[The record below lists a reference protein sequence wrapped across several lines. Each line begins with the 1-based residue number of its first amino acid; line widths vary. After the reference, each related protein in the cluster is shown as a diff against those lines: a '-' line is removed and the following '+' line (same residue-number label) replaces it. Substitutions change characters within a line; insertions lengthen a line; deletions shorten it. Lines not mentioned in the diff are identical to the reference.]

1 MSFTHQVVF
10 PPNHHL
16 LKSYKSVHHDDSVD
30 RLIHNLEMN
39 DYGRAAYDDK
49 ASDPLV
55 LGAKCAHGTDMSRLD
70 PDGNPLGYGK
80 SYVGFDFQRET
91 VHVKAGLIFP
101 SELQAERNLP
111 PALRPVNA
119 EISFEDITS
128 QGISLQS
135 HTGTFPD
142 GRPRYI
148 VTMTV
153 SLRRPPKFF
162 VDFEDDEGLF
172 SRRRKTPLKRRAT
185 AMDFSTS
192 GITETEAGPIHP
204 IPEGPCGYPIFWN
217 TWRWVM
223 NLTVDKFHNLSR
235 CISQLRA
242 LAQDEPDMEL
252 VSRRENKPITHTL
265 NARDYADQYTSPK
278 LDHIRFSTRTLVEG
292 LIAHAI
298 LRPVDVSRLASAL
311 NQLHASSALQDRLV
325 ESLFKE
331 GRIRNVES
339 LVKAR
344 ARYLSEEM
352 TTPLSHLVLIR
363 TVQVTP
369 TRLLIGAPT
378 PEPSNSV
385 TRRYAGKIDSIIRVQ
400 FSDEEDRI
408 FVQDYTKQVD
418 SQRPDLGVMA
428 RVRRALRWGLVVGG
442 RRYLPV
448 ASSSSQQKEHAMW
461 FIDNKEIDML
471 ELQRW
476 MGQVDETIIAKHAA
490 RMGLPFSTSR
500 IVEINVDIGL
510 QIPDVERNGHCFTD
524 GVGLAG
530 FEVMREAAR
539 ALGFREGINSTPSAI
554 QFRLGGAKGMLAFWP
569 GRVKDH
575 EVKMRKSMV
584 KFKSGL
590 KDLNVV
596 RIAKFQVAF
605 LNRQFIM
612 IMCANGI
619 PEQLMIDI
627 FNDAVASIK
636 GLRERVATKTLS
648 RDDHKLI
655 STCSE
660 FPLLAL
666 IKAGFHENPMILDIC
681 SIVETRALQDLKWR
695 ARVRLPTGVFLIGI
709 ADETGTLK
717 EGEVFCQYQESDDT
731 PPVIVESEVI
741 VCRAPALHPG
751 DVRRAFAVDNPYL
764 RHLKNVL
771 VFSVQGERDLPNMLG
786 GGDLDGDDYT
796 LIWDQR
802 FVQPLKVFQAMNYT
816 APPPLR
822 VPKVTQQHLNENFVQ
837 YILNDV
843 LGQVD
848 NCHLARSDWEDK
860 GPFHPDCLEL
870 SEIHST
876 AVDFPKTGQAAIL
889 DPSMRP
895 KLWPDFMDKDAT
907 KKTYESQKIL
917 GILFRIVQPDPHFR
931 PTDII
936 HAKYPTDPR
945 ITRYPTYESLMMEL
959 RPIKA
964 EYEHAM
970 QYNMR
975 QYRVSEIEIPSGIA
989 LKNKR
994 RKRARDQNLNE
1005 PLRDAYQML
1014 VESTRSKALNVIER
1028 ANLKI
1033 STTRLTPIQVIAR
1046 HCYALTYEREYVMEW
1061 EEALKK
1067 GGGEWGEPVDEEDG
1081 EFLRPRPMISFAWTF
1096 WQELIQIAALPEL

>member
-49 ASDPLV
+49 ASDPLVRFQFWPSAIAFGTQIGNKFNQV

-135 HTGTFPD
+135 YTGIFPD

-148 VTMTV
+148 VTMT
-153 SLRRPPKFF
+153 
-162 VDFEDDEGLF
+162 
-172 SRRRKTPLKRRAT
+172 
-185 AMDFSTS
+185 
-192 GITETEAGPIHP
+192 TETEAGPIHP

-265 NARDYADQYTSPK
+265 DARDYADQYTAPK

-339 LVKAR
+339 LVRAR

-596 RIAKFQVAF
+596 R
-605 LNRQFIM
+605 FIM

-786 GGDLDGDDYT
+786 GGDLDGDAPQGFPSDELYGSSSAT
-796 LIWDQR
+796 GPKGDS
-802 FVQPLKVFQAMNYT
+802 T
-816 APPPLR
+816 APQR
-822 VPKVTQQHLNENFVQ
+822 EFCSVMVTDDSQ
-837 YILNDV
+837 NDV

-917 GILFRIVQPDPHFR
+917 GILFRIRDCVKKQETEACSR
-931 PTDII
+931 P
-936 HAKYPTDPR
+936 
-945 ITRYPTYESLMMEL
+945 ESES
-959 RPIKA
+959 KCT
-964 EYEHAM
+964 
-970 QYNMR
+970 Q
-975 QYRVSEIEIPSGIA
+975 
-989 LKNKR
+989 
-994 RKRARDQNLNE
+994 E

-1067 GGGEWGEPVDEEDG
+1067 GGDEEDG
-1081 EFLRPRPMISFAWTF
+1081 ELLRPRPMISFAWTF